1 MSPRTFFKNDFP
13 RVWYAVFGTA
23 LGASALF
30 NPASKPGWVAL
41 KVVLIV
47 FCFGF
52 ARLRPAE
59 WWSFPRHRARQFSDY
74 AAVSSGSKIASST
87 GASGVVSMAL
97 SSAMEASER

>member
-13 RVWYAVFGTA
+13 RVWYAVLGTA

-30 NPASKPGWVAL
+30 NPASQPGWVAI

-52 ARLRPAE
+52 AIANVVGLLVLRRRR
-59 WWSFPRHRARQFSDY
+59 SRRHEN
-74 AAVSSGSKIASST
+74 G
-87 GASGVVSMAL
+87 
-97 SSAMEASER
+97 